1 MPIKVLVISNY
12 TDYHSTRPEASIFI
26 GLAKLGFDIRIMT
39 YIPTGHQKEFEEA
52 GIKVIDFHPRKKND
66 RVEIKRIR
74 DYVIQ
79 ENIDIM
85 HLFNSQSSVAG
96 IAAAKGLPVK
106 VLLYR
111 GYEGNFN
118 WWDPTAYR
126 KYLHPRVDKIFCNS
140 IGVEDYLK
148 RQLIFGKDK
157 AVTINK
163 GHDVAWYQGYEAI
176 DIRKELG
183 LAPDTFLMVNVAN
196 NRRMKGIPYLL
207 EAMNH
212 IPADA
217 KIHLL
222 LVGRNMDSKKNRSII
237 AKGPNA
243 DKVHFLGFRTDV
255 LNIVKACDTFV
266 LSSLF
271 GESITKSVIEAMS
284 LGIAPIITD
293 FSGNVELVE
302 DGVSGLVVPKR
313 NGKAIAAAVLKLYQN
328 PEMRNKMGKAAT
340 AHIAKNLNE
349 QNTIL
354 KTKELYESVLR

>member
-26 GLAKLGFDIRIMT
+26 GLAKLGFDIHIMT
-39 YIPTGHQKEFEEA
+39 YLPSGHQKEFEEA
-52 GIKVIDFHPRKKND
+52 GITVIDFHPRKKND
-66 RVEIKRIR
+66 KAEIKRIR
-74 DYVIQ
+74 DYVIH
-79 ENIDIM
+79 EKIDIM

-96 IAAAKGLPVK
+96 IAAAKGLPMK
-106 VLLYR
+106 VFLYR
-111 GYEGNFN
+111 GYEGNIN

-140 IGVEDYLK
+140 IGVEEYLK

-163 GHDVAWYQGYEAI
+163 GHNIAWYQGYDAI

-207 EAMNH
+207 EAMNYL
-212 IPADA
+212 PSDA
-217 KIHLL
+217 NIHLL
-222 LVGRNMDSKKNRSII
+222 LIGRNMDNKRNRGII
-237 AKGPNA
+237 AKGSNSI
-243 DKVHFLGFRTDV
+243 KVHFLGFRSDV

-293 FSGNVELVE
+293 IPGNVELVE

-313 NGKAIAAAVLKLYQN
+313 NGVAISEAVMKLYQN
-328 PEMRNKMGKAAT
+328 PEIRNKMAQAAT
-340 AHIAKNLNE
+340 VHIAKNLNE